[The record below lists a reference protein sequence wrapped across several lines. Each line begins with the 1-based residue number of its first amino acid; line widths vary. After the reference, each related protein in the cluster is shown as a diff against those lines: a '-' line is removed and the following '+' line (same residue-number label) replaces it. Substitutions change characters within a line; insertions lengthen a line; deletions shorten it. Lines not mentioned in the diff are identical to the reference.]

1 MKMIKFYDTS
11 SLLLKA
17 DSLFE
22 GDEQIVI
29 SSITLEE
36 LEHIKTSSNKDE
48 EIKYSA
54 RKLMR
59 ILDEHI
65 GEYEVVQYLKNYYPD
80 EDHSNND
87 TKILTCARVYQRM
100 TQERV
105 IFVTNDICLK
115 HLARRYFGADVE
127 SIEEDHDL
135 YEGYKE
141 IIMSDEDMTEFYSNP
156 DKNPYNLLINEYL
169 IIKNQ

>member
-1 MKMIKFYDTS
+1 M
-11 SLLLKA
+11 
-17 DSLFE
+17 
-22 GDEQIVI
+22 
-29 SSITLEE
+29 
-36 LEHIKTSSNKDE
+36 EHIKTSSNKDE

-54 RKLMR
+54 RKLVH

-65 GEYEVVQYLKNYYPD
+65 GEYEVMPYSTDLFPN
-80 EDHSNND
+80 EEHLNND
-87 TKILTCARVYQRM
+87 AKILACARAFKRA
-100 TQERV
+100 TNDKV

-115 HLARRYFGADVE
+115 HFARECRYFGEDVE

-156 DKNPYNLLINEYL
+156 DKNPYNLLVNEYL